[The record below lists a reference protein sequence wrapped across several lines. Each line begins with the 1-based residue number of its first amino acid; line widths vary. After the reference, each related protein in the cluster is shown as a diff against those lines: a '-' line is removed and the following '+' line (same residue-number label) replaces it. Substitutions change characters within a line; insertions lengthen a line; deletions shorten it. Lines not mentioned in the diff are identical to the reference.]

1 MRLINMKNWLAI
13 VFILVLGGIHPLQA
27 QFNDPVENNPDTT
40 RRQGDFSIFDESNKN
55 TFKVLFSGNPGRAAL
70 YSLVLPGAG
79 QYYNKRYWKIPLV
92 YGALGGVGYFYWV
105 TNDSYQTAKDNYIDN
120 IETSLA
126 NTYFVIY
133 QDAKKSREQALF
145 AIIGVYLFNVF
156 DAYIDR
162 HLIDFDMSD
171 DLSFKIKPYGDQ
183 MSPLGLT
190 LAYSF

>member
-1 MRLINMKNWLAI
+1 MKKLFAI
-13 VFILVLGGIHPLQA
+13 LFFIFIGVTDPLMA
-27 QFNDPVENNPDTT
+27 QFNDPSENRVDSSS
-40 RRQGDFSIFDESNKN
+40 QQSDFSIFDESNKN
-55 TFKVLFSGNPGRAAL
+55 TFRVLFSGNPGRAAL
-70 YSLVLPGAG
+70 YSLILPGAG

-92 YGALGGVGYFYWV
+92 YGALGGVGYLYWAANHTYQDAK
-105 TNDSYQTAKDNYIDN
+105 TNYTDN

-162 HLIDFDMSD
+162 HLIDFDMSE
-171 DLSFKIKPYGDQ
+171 DLSFKLKPYEDQ
-183 MSPLGLT
+183 WSPLGLT